1 MIYIVLGG
9 LGFLAI
15 HLLDIV
21 SIKRIPRVKPISMLV
36 GNGLVIFSIIM
47 LWLSPDKLALP
58 VWSTWLGW
66 GLLPVSIFML
76 IYSLFINLPF
86 GKTYVASGVGDK
98 LVTSGLYALVRHPW
112 VHWLVLAMLAL
123 ILASRSSL
131 MLIAAPI
138 WILFDIALVAIQDR
152 FFFGRMFAGYENYRQ
167 ETPMFIPN
175 RRSINA
181 FINSLKQSGS

>member
-9 LGFLAI
+9 IGFLLI
-15 HLLDIV
+15 HLLDIA
-21 SIKRIPRVKPISMLV
+21 SIKRIPSMKPLTWLV

-47 LWLSPDKLALP
+47 LCLSPDKLVLP

-66 GLLPVSIFML
+66 VLLPISLFML

-86 GKTYVASGVGDK
+86 SKTYIATGVGER
-98 LVTSGLYALVRHPW
+98 LITSGLYALVRHPW
-112 VHWLVLAMLAL
+112 LHWLILTMLAL
-123 ILASRSSL
+123 ILVSKSSL

-138 WILFDIALVAIQDR
+138 WVFLDIVLVSIQDR
-152 FFFGRMFAGYENYRQ
+152 FFFNQMFAGYDNYRRK
-167 ETPMFIPN
+167 TPMFIPN

-181 FINSLKQSGS
+181 FINSLKHSGS